1 MTARVDHF
9 SMQMVGHFYVQS
21 NSNTHT
27 HEHQPILQ
35 PEISHGSL

>member
-9 SMQMVGHFYVQS
+9 SMQMVGYFDVQS
-21 NSNTHT
+21 NT
-27 HEHQPILQ
+27 HEHQLILQ